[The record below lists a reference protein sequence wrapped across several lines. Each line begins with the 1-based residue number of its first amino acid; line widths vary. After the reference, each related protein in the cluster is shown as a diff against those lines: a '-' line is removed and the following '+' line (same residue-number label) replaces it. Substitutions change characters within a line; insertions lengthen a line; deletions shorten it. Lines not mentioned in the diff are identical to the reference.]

1 VAAMWERI
9 VHIFKK
15 EMIQIFRDKRMRML
29 VFLPPVVQLIVFGYA
44 ATTDVK
50 HILLAALDEDR
61 TTVSRDFVQKFESG
75 GYFSVTRYLSS
86 PAEADV
92 LMDDGTV
99 DAFLYIPKGFEKA
112 VKSGAS
118 ADVLIVVDGT
128 NSNVASV
135 TLGYVNMIV
144 NGYSQNILLD
154 KITRLRGIR
163 TDSSVPLTV
172 ASAALVQRTWFNE
185 DLESRNYFIP
195 GIVALLLT
203 LIAVM
208 MTSMAIVKERE
219 VGTME
224 QLIVTPVRSIELITG
239 KLLPFAV
246 IGYIDVAL
254 ITAIGTL
261 WFGVPLKGSIVL
273 LFFSTGLFLLPA
285 LGVGLFIST
294 ISATQQE
301 AMMST
306 FLFFF
311 PAMLM
316 SGFIFPIDS
325 MPRVMQILTYVDP
338 MRYMIRILRGIF
350 LKGLGVSYLWGDLL
364 GLLLLGIAVI
374 TFAAMR
380 FRKRLK

>member
-1 VAAMWERI
+1 MWERI
-9 VHIFKK
+9 IHIFKK
-15 EMIQIFRDKRMRML
+15 EMIQIFRDKRMRLL
-29 VFLPPVVQLIVFGYA
+29 VFFPPVVQLIIFGYA
-44 ATTDVK
+44 TTTDVK
-50 HILLAALDEDR
+50 HISLAALDEDR
-61 TTVSRDFVQKFESG
+61 TTVSRDFVSKFEAG

-92 LMDDGTV
+92 LMDNGTV
-99 DAFLYIPKGFEKA
+99 DAFIYIRKGFEKA
-112 VKSGAS
+112 VKSGDS
-118 ADVLIVVDGT
+118 AEVLIVVDGT

-144 NGYSQNILLD
+144 NGYSQDILLD
-154 KITRLRGIR
+154 KISRIRGIR
-163 TDSSVPLTV
+163 PDSSVPLKV
-172 ASAALVQRTWFNE
+172 APAGLVQRTWFNE

-239 KLLPFAV
+239 KLLPFAL

-273 LFFSTGLFLLPA
+273 LFFSTAFFLLPA

-316 SGFIFPIDS
+316 SGFVFPIDS
-325 MPRVMQILTYVDP
+325 MPPAMQIVTYVDP
-338 MRYMIRILRGIF
+338 MRYMILILRGIF
-350 LKGLGVSYLWGDLL
+350 LKGLGVRYLWGDFLGLFLL
-364 GLLLLGIAVI
+364 GVVVI
-374 TFAAMR
+374 SFAAVR

>member
-1 VAAMWERI
+1 MWERI
-9 VHIFKK
+9 IHIFKK
-15 EMIQIFRDKRMRML
+15 EMIQIFRDKQMRVL
-29 VFLPPVVQLIVFGYA
+29 AFLPMVVQLFVFGYA
-44 ATTDVK
+44 ASTDVK
-50 HILLAALDEDR
+50 HISLAVLDEDR
-61 TTVSRDFVQKFESG
+61 TTVSREFVGKFEAG
-75 GYFSVTRYLSS
+75 GYFSVSRYLSS
-86 PAEADV
+86 PDEADV
-92 LMDDGTV
+92 LMDKGAV
-99 DAFLYIPKGFEKA
+99 DAFIYIRKGFEKA
-112 VKSGAS
+112 VKSGSS
-118 ADVLIVVDGT
+118 AEVLIVVDGT

-144 NGYSQNILLD
+144 NGYSQGILLD
-154 KITRLRGIR
+154 KISRLRGIR
-163 TDSSVPLTV
+163 TDSSVPLNAAP
-172 ASAALVQRTWFNE
+172 ASLVQRTWFNE

-195 GIVALLLT
+195 AIIALLLT

-224 QLIVTPVRSIELITG
+224 QLIVTPIRSIELIAG

-246 IGYIDVAL
+246 IGYIDVAI
-254 ITAIGTL
+254 ITTIATL
-261 WFGVPLKGSIVL
+261 WFGVPLRGSITL
-273 LFFSTGLFLLPA
+273 LFFCTGLFLLPA

-311 PAMLM
+311 PAMLL
-316 SGFIFPIDS
+316 SGFVFPIDS
-325 MPRVMQILTYVDP
+325 MPRAMQIISYLDP

-350 LKGLGVSYLWGDLL
+350 LKGLGVSYLWGDFL
-364 GLLLLGIAVI
+364 GLLVLGVVVI
-374 TFAAMR
+374 GFAAAR

>member
-1 VAAMWERI
+1 MWERI

-15 EMIQIFRDKRMRML
+15 EMIQIFRDKRMRL
-29 VFLPPVVQLIVFGYA
+29 LIFLPPVVQLVVFGYA
-44 ATTDVK
+44 ATTDVR
-50 HILLAALDEDR
+50 HISLALLDQDR
-61 TTVSRDFVQKFESG
+61 TTVSRGFVEKFEAG

-86 PAEADV
+86 PGQADS
-92 LMDDGTV
+92 LMDNGTV
-99 DAFLYIPKGFEKA
+99 DAFIYIKKGFEKA
-112 VKSGAS
+112 IKKGDS
-118 ADVLIVVDGT
+118 AEVFIVVDGT

-135 TLGYVNMIV
+135 TLGYVNLIV
-144 NGYSQNILLD
+144 NGYSQDILLD
-154 KITRLRGIR
+154 KIRQIRGLR
-163 TDSSVPLTV
+163 TDSIVPLRV
-172 ASAALVQRTWFNE
+172 GPANLVQRTWFNE
-185 DLESRNYFIP
+185 DLESRNYFVP
-195 GIVALLLT
+195 GIIALLLT

-224 QLIVTPVRSIELITG
+224 QLIVTPIRPIELITG
-239 KLLPFAV
+239 KLLPFTL
-246 IGYIDVAL
+246 IGYVDVAL

-261 WFGVPLKGSIVL
+261 WFGVPLKGSILL
-273 LFFSTGLFLLPA
+273 LFFSTGFFLLPA

-316 SGFIFPIDS
+316 SGFVFPVDS
-325 MPRVMQILTYVDP
+325 MPPAMQIITYVDP
-338 MRYMIRILRGIF
+338 MRYMIHILRGIF
-350 LKGLGVSYLWGDLL
+350 LKGVGVRYLWVDFLALLVLGVV
-364 GLLLLGIAVI
+364 VI
-374 TFAAMR
+374 GFAAAR

>member
-1 VAAMWERI
+1 MWERI
-9 VHIFKK
+9 VQIFKK
-15 EMIQIFRDKRMRML
+15 EMIQIFRDKRMRLL
-29 VFLPPVVQLIVFGYA
+29 VFFPPLVQLVIFGYA

-50 HILLAALDEDR
+50 HISLAALDEDR
-61 TTVSRDFVQKFESG
+61 TTVSRQFLEKFEAG
-75 GYFSVTRYLSS
+75 GYFSVKYYLSS

-92 LMDDGTV
+92 LMDNGQV
-99 DAFLYIPKGFEKA
+99 DAFIYIKKGFEQA
-112 VKSGAS
+112 IRGGGS

-128 NSNVASV
+128 NSNMASV
-135 TLGYVNMIV
+135 TLGYVNRIV
-144 NGYSQNILLD
+144 NTYSEDILL
-154 KITRLRGIR
+154 KRVAGLASLRSGASPAVSIGTTRLIE
-163 TDSSVPLTV
+163 
-172 ASAALVQRTWFNE
+172 RTWFNE

-195 GIVALLLT
+195 GIIALLLT

-208 MTSMAIVKERE
+208 MTSMAIVKEVE

-224 QLIVTPVRSIELITG
+224 QLIVTPIKPIELIAG

-254 ITAIGTL
+254 ITAIATL
-261 WFGVPLKGSIVL
+261 WFGVPLKGSILL
-273 LFFSTGLFLLPA
+273 LFISTAFFLLPA

-316 SGFIFPIDS
+316 SGFVFPIDS
-325 MPRVMQILTYVDP
+325 MPPAMQIITYADP
-338 MRYMIRILRGIF
+338 MRYMIHILRGIF
-350 LKGLGVSYLWGDLL
+350 LKGVGLRYLWVDFL
-364 GLLLLGIAVI
+364 GLSVLGAAVI
-374 TFAAMR
+374 GFAAAR

>member
-1 VAAMWERI
+1 MWERI
-9 VHIFKK
+9 GHIFRK
-15 EMIQIFRDKRMRML
+15 EMIQIFRDKRMRLL
-29 VFLPPVVQLIVFGYA
+29 VFLPPIIQLVIFGYA
-44 ATTDVK
+44 ATIDVK
-50 HILLAALDEDR
+50 NVSLALMDEDR
-61 TTVSRDFVQKFESG
+61 TAESRQFIEKFEAG
-75 GYFSVTRYLSS
+75 EYFTVERYLSS
-86 PAEADV
+86 PAEADR

-99 DAFLYIPKGFEKA
+99 DAFIYIHKGFEKA
-112 VKSGAS
+112 IVEGDGAE
-118 ADVLIVVDGT
+118 VLIVVDGT

-135 TLGYVNMIV
+135 TLGYVNRIV
-144 NGYSQNILLD
+144 NDYSQDILLE
-154 KITRLRGIR
+154 KITRIRGLRP
-163 TDSSVPLTV
+163 DSAVPLRV
-172 ASAALVQRTWFNE
+172 APVTLVERTWFNE
-185 DLESRNYFIP
+185 DLESRNYFVP
-195 GIVALLLT
+195 GIIALLLT

-224 QLIVTPVRSIELITG
+224 QLIVTPIRPIELITG

-254 ITAIGTL
+254 ITAIATL
-261 WFGVPLKGSIVL
+261 WFNVPLKGSILL
-273 LFFSTGLFLLPA
+273 LFVSTAFFLLPA

-316 SGFIFPIDS
+316 SGFVFPIDS
-325 MPRVMQILTYVDP
+325 MPYAMQIITYLDP
-338 MRYMIRILRGIF
+338 MRYMIHILRGIF
-350 LKGLGVSYLWGDLL
+350 LKGVGVRYLWPDYVGLLVLGVIVVG
-364 GLLLLGIAVI
+364 
-374 TFAAMR
+374 FAAMR

>member
-1 VAAMWERI
+1 MWERI
-9 VHIFKK
+9 VQIFKK
-15 EMIQIFRDKRMRML
+15 EMIQIFRDKRMRAM
-29 VFLPPVVQLIVFGYA
+29 VFLPPIVQLIVFGYA

-50 HILLAALDEDR
+50 HISLALLDEDR
-61 TTVSRDFVQKFESG
+61 TTVSRDFVEKFEAG
-75 GYFSVTRYLSS
+75 RYFSVARYLSS
-86 PAEADV
+86 PAQADV
-92 LMDDGTV
+92 LMDKGEV
-99 DAFLYIPKGFEKA
+99 DAFIYIKKGFEQAIK
-112 VKSGAS
+112 KGDG

-128 NSNVASV
+128 NSNMASV
-135 TLGYVNMIV
+135 TLGYVNRIV
-144 NGYSQNILLD
+144 NAYSEEILTE
-154 KITRLRGIR
+154 KVMRLASLRSG
-163 TDSSVPLTV
+163 SSVPVLIGPTV
-172 ASAALVQRTWFNE
+172 LVERTWFNE

-224 QLIVTPVRSIELITG
+224 QLIVTPIRPIELIVG

-261 WFGVPLKGSIVL
+261 WFGVPLKGSIPL
-273 LFFSTGLFLLPA
+273 LFFSTAFFLLPA

-301 AMMST
+301 AMLST

-316 SGFIFPIDS
+316 SGFVFPIDS
-325 MPRVMQILTYVDP
+325 MPPAMQIVTYADP
-338 MRYMIRILRGIF
+338 MRYMIHILRGIF
-350 LKGLGVSYLWGDLL
+350 LKGLGVRYLWVDFL
-364 GLLLLGIAVI
+364 GLFVLGTVVVGFAV
-374 TFAAMR
+374 MR
-380 FRKRLK
+380 FSKRLK

>member
-1 VAAMWERI
+1 M
-9 VHIFKK
+9 
-15 EMIQIFRDKRMRML
+15 DK
-29 VFLPPVVQLIVFGYA
+29 
-44 ATTDVK
+44 
-50 HILLAALDEDR
+50 
-61 TTVSRDFVQKFESG
+61 
-75 GYFSVTRYLSS
+75 
-86 PAEADV
+86 
-92 LMDDGTV
+92 GTV
-99 DAFLYIPKGFEKA
+99 DAFIYIQKGFEEAIKH
-112 VKSGAS
+112 GDS

-135 TLGYVNMIV
+135 TLGYVNRIV
-144 NGYSQNILLD
+144 NDYSQDILLE
-154 KITRLRGIR
+154 KITRIRGVR
-163 TDSSVPLTV
+163 PDSSVPLRV
-172 ASAALVQRTWFNE
+172 APVTLVERTWFNE
-185 DLESRNYFIP
+185 DLESRNYFVP
-195 GIVALLLT
+195 GIIALLLT

-224 QLIVTPVRSIELITG
+224 QLIVTPIRSIELITG

-261 WFGVPLKGSIVL
+261 WFDVPLKGSILL
-273 LFFSTGLFLLPA
+273 LFFSTAFFLLPA

-316 SGFIFPIDS
+316 SGFVFPIDS
-325 MPRVMQILTYVDP
+325 MPRAMQIITYLDP
-338 MRYMIRILRGIF
+338 MRYMIHILRGIF
-350 LKGLGVSYLWGDLL
+350 LKGVGVRYLWLDYVGLLVLGVIVVG
-364 GLLLLGIAVI
+364 
-374 TFAAMR
+374 FAAAR

>member
-1 VAAMWERI
+1 MWERI
-9 VHIFKK
+9 SNIFRK
-15 EMIQIFRDKRMRML
+15 EMIQIFRDKQMRIL
-29 VFLPPVVQLIVFGYA
+29 AFLPAVVQLLIFGYA

-50 HILLAALDEDR
+50 HISLAVLDEDR
-61 TTVSRDFVQKFESG
+61 TTISRDFVEKFEAG
-75 GYFSVTRYLSS
+75 GYFSVARYLSS
-86 PAEADV
+86 PAQADE
-92 LMDDGTV
+92 LMDKGEV
-99 DAFLYIPKGFEKA
+99 DAFIYIKKGFEQAIK
-112 VKSGAS
+112 KSDG

-135 TLGYVNMIV
+135 TLGYVNRII
-144 NGYSQNILLD
+144 NAYSEDILVK
-154 KITRLRGIR
+154 KIARLASLRSG
-163 TDSSVPLTV
+163 SSVPVSIGPTV
-172 ASAALVQRTWFNE
+172 LVERTWFNE

-195 GIVALLLT
+195 GIIALLLT

-224 QLIVTPVRSIELITG
+224 QLIVTPIRPIELIIG

-254 ITAIGTL
+254 VTMVGTL
-261 WFGVPLKGSIVL
+261 WFGVPLKGSITL
-273 LFFSTGLFLLPA
+273 LFFSTAFFLLPA

-316 SGFIFPIDS
+316 SGFVFPIDS
-325 MPRVMQILTYVDP
+325 MPPAMQIVTYADP
-338 MRYMIRILRGIF
+338 MRYMIHILRGIF
-350 LKGLGVSYLWGDLL
+350 IKGVGVRYLWADFLGLFALGVV
-364 GLLLLGIAVI
+364 VI
-374 TFAAMR
+374 GFAAAR

>member
-1 VAAMWERI
+1 MWERI
-9 VHIFKK
+9 GHIFRK

-29 VFLPPVVQLIVFGYA
+29 VFIPPIVQLVIFGYA

-50 HILLAALDEDR
+50 HISLALLDEDR
-61 TTVSRDFVQKFESG
+61 TAISREFVNKFEASQ
-75 GYFSVTRYLSS
+75 YFSISRYLSS

-99 DAFLYIPKGFEKA
+99 DAFIYVRKGFEKA
-112 VKSGAS
+112 VNKGEGAG
-118 ADVLIVVDGT
+118 VLIVVDGT

-135 TLGYVNMIV
+135 TLGYVNRIV
-144 NGYSQNILLD
+144 NDYSQDILLE
-154 KITRLRGIR
+154 KITRIRGVR
-163 TDSSVPLTV
+163 PDSSVPLRV
-172 ASAALVQRTWFNE
+172 APVSLVERTWFNE
-185 DLESRNYFIP
+185 DLESRNYFVP
-195 GIVALLLT
+195 GIIALLLT
-203 LIAVM
+203 LISVM

-219 VGTME
+219 LGTME
-224 QLIVTPVRSIELITG
+224 QIIVTPIRPIELIAG
-239 KLLPFAV
+239 KLLPFAL

-261 WFGVPLKGSIVL
+261 WFGVPLKGSIAL
-273 LFFSTGLFLLPA
+273 LFFSTAFFLLPA

-316 SGFIFPIDS
+316 SGFVFPIDS
-325 MPRVMQILTYVDP
+325 MPRAMQIITYLDP

-350 LKGLGVSYLWGDLL
+350 LKGVGIYYLWPELL
-364 GLLLLGIAVI
+364 GLVLLSIVVIGFAV
-374 TFAAMR
+374 MR
-380 FRKRLK
+380 FSKRLK

>member
-1 VAAMWERI
+1 MWERI
-9 VHIFKK
+9 VHILTK
-15 EMIQIFRDKRMRML
+15 EFIQIFRDKRMRLL

-50 HILLAALDEDR
+50 HIALGLLDADR
-61 TTVSRDFVQKFESG
+61 TAESRAFVEKFEG
-75 GYFSVTRYLSS
+75 GEYFTVAHRISS
-86 PAEADV
+86 PGEADS
-92 LMDDGTV
+92 LMDRGEI
-99 DAFLYIPKGFEKA
+99 DAFIYIKKGFGSA
-112 VKSGAS
+112 VKRGTA

-128 NSNVASV
+128 NSNMASV
-135 TLGYVNMIV
+135 TLGYVNKIV
-144 NGYSQNILLD
+144 NDYSQAILVE
-154 KITRLRGIR
+154 KVARIAAIR
-163 TDSSVPLTV
+163 SGSSVPVTIEPTT
-172 ASAALVQRTWFNE
+172 LVERTWFNE
-185 DLESRNYFIP
+185 DLESRNYFVP

-224 QLIVTPVRSIELITG
+224 QLIVSPIRSVELIIG

-261 WFGVPLKGSIVL
+261 WFGVPLKGSILL
-273 LFFSTGLFLLPA
+273 LFLATSLFLLPA
-285 LGVGLFIST
+285 LGAGLFIST

-325 MPRVMQILTYVDP
+325 MPTVMQAVSYADP

-350 LKGLGVSYLWGDLL
+350 LKGVGVQYLWPDLVGLFILGVVVIGF
-364 GLLLLGIAVI
+364 AV
-374 TFAAMR
+374 AR
-380 FRKRLK
+380 FRKRLA

>member
-1 VAAMWERI
+1 MWERI

-15 EMIQIFRDKRMRML
+15 EMIQIFRDKRMRVL
-29 VFLPPVVQLIVFGYA
+29 VFLPPVVQLVVFGYA

-50 HILLAALDEDR
+50 HISLALLDQDR
-61 TTVSRDFVQKFESG
+61 TTVSREFVEKFEAG
-75 GYFSVTRYLSS
+75 GYFSVSRHLSS
-86 PAEADV
+86 PREADG
-92 LMDDGTV
+92 LMDKGEV
-99 DAFLYIPKGFEKA
+99 DAFIYIKKGFEKA
-112 VKSGAS
+112 VKRGDS
-118 ADVLIVVDGT
+118 AEVLIVVDGT

-135 TLGYVNMIV
+135 TLGYVNLIV
-144 NGYSQNILLD
+144 NGYSQDILLD
-154 KITRLRGIR
+154 KITRIRGIR
-163 TDSSVPLTV
+163 PGSSVPLRV
-172 ASAALVQRTWFNE
+172 APAGLVQRTWFNE
-185 DLESRNYFIP
+185 DLESRNYFVP
-195 GIVALLLT
+195 GIIALLLT

-224 QLIVTPVRSIELITG
+224 QLIVTPIRSIELITG
-239 KLLPFAV
+239 KLLPFAL

-254 ITAIGTL
+254 ITTIGTL
-261 WFGVPLKGSIVL
+261 WFGVPLKGSILL
-273 LFFSTGLFLLPA
+273 LFFSTAFFLLPA

-316 SGFIFPIDS
+316 SGFVFPIDS
-325 MPRVMQILTYVDP
+325 MPPAMQIITYLDP
-338 MRYMIRILRGIF
+338 MRYMIHILRGIF
-350 LKGLGVSYLWGDLL
+350 LKGVGVRYLWFDFLGLFLLGVIVTG
-364 GLLLLGIAVI
+364 
-374 TFAAMR
+374 FAAAR